1 MQVRIYQ
8 PAKTAMQSGRA
19 QTRQWVLEFPPAAPR
34 FADPLMGWTGST
46 DTQRQ
51 VKLKFDT
58 KEEAIAYAE
67 KHGLAYLVE
76 EPQQRAL
83 QPKAYADNFKFDRIG
98 RWTH

>member
-8 PAKTAMQSGRA
+8 PAKNAMQSGKA
-19 QTRQWVLEFPPAAPR
+19 QTHQWVLEFPPAAAR
-34 FADPLMGWTGST
+34 TADPLMGWTSST

-51 VKLKFDT
+51 VKLKFET

-67 KHGLAYLVE
+67 KQGLPYLLE
-76 EPQQRAL
+76 ESSPRNPQV
-83 QPKAYADNFKFDRIG
+83 QPYADNFKFNRVG